1 MTAGA
6 PPAVTLLG
14 FTVEDAMMRE
24 VLRREPTMP
33 VQTHAFAWAVLDALR
48 VAECRTT
55 VLSVPPVSTYPRYP
69 QLVFRGGAVAQ
80 DTVDGALIPFVNL
93 PLVRHATRFVGGCL
107 TGLPA
112 LRRWRSTVLLVHG
125 VHSPFLWL
133 GVLARA
139 ATGTRIVAVLTDAPG
154 VRLPGEPRVLTALRR
169 LDVAVVRAALRRY
182 DGVVTVTEDLA
193 RDFAPGRR
201 SMLMEGIIGRP
212 EGRPGSRPVRPAPAV
227 KPPRATFDIV
237 YAGGLSRDYGV
248 DRLVDAVRGMP
259 DPDVRLL
266 LFGRGRLDPWLH
278 RQAAA
283 DPRIV
288 APEFVPRESL
298 PDRLRTARVL
308 VNPRPVD
315 GDLAR
320 YGFPSKLLE
329 YLDTGVPVVTTALP
343 CIPDAYR
350 AGMVFAEADTA
361 AGLAAA
367 IARVRALPDADA
379 GAIGAKGR
387 ELLRDRCGPA
397 RQGQR
402 LRRFFEE
409 LAATR

>member
-1 MTAGA
+1 MTPGA

-14 FTVEDAMMRE
+14 FTVGDAMMRE
-24 VLRREPTMP
+24 VLRREPAMP

-48 VAECRTT
+48 AAECRTT

-69 QLVFRGGAVAQ
+69 QLLFRGGTLAEDTAEDTAG

-139 ATGTRIVAVLTDAPG
+139 VTGTRVVAVLTDAPG
-154 VRLPGEPRVLTALRR
+154 VRLPGEHRVLTALRR

-182 DGVVTVTEDLA
+182 DGVVSVTEDLA

-201 SMLMEGIIGRP
+201 SLLMEGILSRRP
-212 EGRPGSRPVRPAPAV
+212 EPPAPAAG
-227 KPPRATFDIV
+227 KPGATFDIA

-248 DRLVDAVRGMP
+248 DRLVEAVRGMP
-259 DPDVRLL
+259 DPGVRLL
-266 LFGRGRLDPWLH
+266 LFGRGPLDPWLR

-283 DPRIV
+283 DPRIA

-298 PDRLRTARVL
+298 AERLRTARVL
-308 VNPRPVD
+308 VNPRPAG

-329 YLDTGVPVVTTALP
+329 YLATGVPVVTTALP
-343 CIPDAYR
+343 CIPEAYR
-350 AGMVFAEADTA
+350 AGMIFAETDTA
-361 AGLAAA
+361 AGLAGA
-367 IARVRALPDADA
+367 IARVRALPAADA
-379 GAIGAKGR
+379 AAIGAKGR
-387 ELLRDRCGPA
+387 ELLHDRCGPA

-409 LAATR
+409 LGR